1 MSKAVCLKNRGK
13 YDEAIA
19 TYDKA
24 IEMKGDY
31 YLIPYNKGVALFF
44 IKEIRRSSEMF

>member
-31 YLIPYNKGVALFF
+31 YLIPYNKGVALFSL
-44 IKEIRRSSEMF
+44 KK